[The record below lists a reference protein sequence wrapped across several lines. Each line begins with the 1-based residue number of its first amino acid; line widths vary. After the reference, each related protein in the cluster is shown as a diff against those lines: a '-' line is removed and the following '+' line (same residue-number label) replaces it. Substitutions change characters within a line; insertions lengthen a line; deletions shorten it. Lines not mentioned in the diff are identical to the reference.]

1 MINFI
6 VCDDIDIYV
15 KDICNIIDKVMI
27 TNDVEYKIYKFND
40 YNNDF
45 MNILNKDLSFKI
57 YILDIET
64 PTRSGIEV
72 ARIIRD
78 NDIES
83 MMIFLTA
90 YFDKYLKELIKSRFM
105 FLDIIDKGDNYQS
118 NLESTIK
125 YALSNINKKNIIRF
139 KDKNILYTIETKDI
153 IYIIRNKDRKC
164 LIKTSYN
171 IITVNKT
178 LVELYEM
185 LDDRFIYSHRSAIVN
200 KDRIRIYDKKN
211 KLILFDDGSNINLVS
226 TKFNKNY

>member
-78 NDIES
+78 NDIDS

-200 KDRIRIYDKKN
+200 KERIRIYDKKN

>member
-15 KDICNIIDKVMI
+15 KDICTIIDKVMI

-64 PTRSGIEV
+64 PTRTGIEV

>member
-64 PTRSGIEV
+64 PTRTGIEV

>member
-27 TNDVEYKIYKFND
+27 TNDVEYKIYRFND

-200 KDRIRIYDKKN
+200 KERIRIYDKKN